1 MWMGGYDDWTP
12 AEQREWDRDLEE
24 MQAERE
30 QREREAKNED
40 KLFWMELALDYPKL
54 KATYTK
60 IGDRFVCGRLKR
72 QTPSKQGDR
81 NLVFEVVYPLY
92 QGLNTILEK
101 RKTLKTSLIK
111 IETSSREHSKVSYKC
126 ECTPD
131 QWSYNTMDKIS
142 DELADQ
148 LTMKQ
153 NLNRGLLMKL
163 SCYEE

>member
-1 MWMGGYDDWTP
+1 MWIGGYDDWTP

-40 KLFWMELALDYPKL
+40 NLSWMDLALDYPKF

-60 IGDRFVCGRLKR
+60 IADTDLYVVDLKR

-81 NLVFEVVYPLY
+81 NFEVVYPLY
-92 QGLNTILEK
+92 QGLNAILEK
-101 RKTLKTSLIK
+101 RKTPKTSLIK
-111 IETSSREHSKVSYKC
+111 IETSSREHVEVTYSY

-131 QWSYNTMDKIS
+131 QWSYNAMDKIS
-142 DELADQ
+142 EALADQ
-148 LTMKQ
+148 LTATQ
-153 NLNRGLLMKL
+153 NWDQGLLMNL
-163 SCYEE
+163 SFYEQ